1 MAQLGARRAD
11 DGAVKVVVRAL
22 AVVVVLAAGACSYAP
37 ATLDVA
43 DPELAQST
51 KVFAADGT
59 LLTTLVA
66 EENRENVRVEDLPD
80 HVTQAVLAVEDS
92 RFYDHVG
99 VDLRAILRATAANS
113 RAGSIVEGGST
124 ITQQYVKNTLLTP
137 DQSLE
142 RKVEEAL
149 LAVQLERRY
158 SKDRI
163 LELYLN
169 TIFFGNGAYGI
180 ESAAGEYFGVRAH
193 ELTVAQAAT
202 LAGLIRAPS
211 AYDPYDE
218 PEAAVR
224 RRDVALERMAELG
237 WLAPAA
243 LTTAKAEPLE
253 LAVRATEDRYA
264 APWFVEQAKELILT
278 DERFGA
284 TFGERR
290 DLLFNGGLRITT
302 TVDLGLQAIAEESVA
317 RVRPPEPGPEA
328 ALVSVDPRSGLVRA
342 VVGGRDFFGGGGQ
355 AKLDLATGGEGRPAG
370 SSFKPLVLAAALEE
384 GIPLTRRYPAPS
396 HIEIQLTNELWE
408 VQNYEGGGDL
418 GEADLVEA
426 TITSSNTVYAQLIQ
440 EVGPQDAMA
449 AAARYGVTAQLP
461 PHPSAVLG
469 TNLVSGLDMAASY
482 ATFANRGVRVD
493 PTFVTKVARSDGT
506 ILYQHEHVQQRVL
519 ETMIADEINAVLQLV
534 VERGTGT
541 QARIGRPVAGKTG
554 TGQEWRDA
562 WFVGY
567 TPELVTSVWMGFADK
582 GNRSMVP
589 PATPMRVTGGSWPAQ
604 IWQLYSS
611 AALADVP
618 ITPFVAPAPPPA
630 EAGGEILPQAV
641 EDLSLPSVRNVLG
654 LPVGPAEESLTRDGY
669 VVARRDVPSDE
680 YPPGYVVA
688 QAPGAGARLA
698 GGSTVTID
706 VANGRAATNE
716 VPAVLGLTGAEAT
729 ALLNQE
735 GFHVEVVVEA
745 EPPTAGADGRVGRA
759 WKQSPA
765 GATRRPVASTVRI
778 TVNPVAAPEPEPAGE
793 TAAGG

>member
-1 MAQLGARRAD
+1 MI
-11 DGAVKVVVRAL
+11 VRAL
-22 AVVVVLAAGACSYAP
+22 AVVVVLATGACSYTP

-43 DPELAQST
+43 DPDLAQST
-51 KVFAADGT
+51 KIFAADGT

-66 EENRENVRVEDLPD
+66 EENRENVRVSDLPA

-92 RFYDHVG
+92 RFYDHRG
-99 VDLRAILRATAANS
+99 VDVRAILRATRANTRS
-113 RAGSIVEGGST
+113 GSIVEGGST

-149 LAVQLERRY
+149 LAVELERSY

-180 ESAAGEYFGVRAH
+180 QSAAGEYFGVAAD
-193 ELTVAQAAT
+193 ELSVAQAAT

-218 PEAAVR
+218 PEAAVTR
-224 RRDVALERMAELG
+224 RNTALKRMGQLG
-237 WLAPAA
+237 WLEPAA
-243 LTTAKAEPLE
+243 VALAVAEPLE
-253 LAVRATEDRYA
+253 LAVKTTEDRYA
-264 APWFVEQAKELILT
+264 APWFVEQAKELILD

-302 TVDLGLQAIAEESVA
+302 TVDLALQATAEESVA

-328 ALVSVDPRSGLVRA
+328 ALVSVDPRSGFVRA
-342 VVGGRDFFGGGGQ
+342 LVGGRDFFGGGGQ
-355 AKLDLATGGEGRPAG
+355 AKIDLATGGSGRPAG

-396 HIEIQLTNELWE
+396 QIEIQLTNELWK
-408 VQNYEGGGDL
+408 VQNYEGGGDV

-426 TITSSNTVYAQLIQ
+426 TIKSFNTVYAQLIQ

-449 AAARYGVTAQLP
+449 AAARYGVTSPLP
-461 PHPSAVLG
+461 PNPSAVLG

-482 ATFANRGVRVD
+482 ATFANRGMRVD
-493 PTFVTKVARSDGT
+493 PVFVTKVARTDGT
-506 ILYQHEHVQQRVL
+506 ILYQHQHSQQRVL
-519 ETMIADEINAVLQLV
+519 DARIADEVNAVLQLV
-534 VERGTGT
+534 VEQGTGT
-541 QARIGRPVAGKTG
+541 RARIGRPVAGKTG

-567 TPELVTSVWMGFADK
+567 TPDLVTSVWMGFAEQ

-604 IWQLYSS
+604 IWQLYTS

-618 ITPFVAPAPPPA
+618 ITTFVPPAPPA
-630 EAGGEILPQAV
+630 EEGAGQRSAGERE
-641 EDLSLPSVRNVLG
+641 EDLSLPRVRNVVG
-654 LPVGPAEESLTRDGY
+654 LPVSPAEASLTRDGH
-669 VVARRDVPSDE
+669 VVERLEVPSDE

-688 QAPGAGARLA
+688 QRPRAGTRVQ
-698 GGSTVTID
+698 GGSTVTIE
-706 VANGRAATNE
+706 VANGQAATSE
-716 VPAVLGLTGAEAT
+716 VPAVLGLTEAEAV
-729 ALLNQE
+729 AFLNNA
-735 GFHVEVVVEA
+735 GFYVEVIQEA
-745 EPPTAGADGRVGRA
+745 EPPAAGAESRLGRV

-765 GATRRPVASTVRI
+765 GGTRRPVQSTVRI
-778 TVNPVAAPEPEPAGE
+778 TVNPFDAQPPAPEGE
-793 TAAGG
+793 SAASG